1 MSSSRRT
8 RFHQLKRTSDPPKTA
23 RAQSNMDLIRDYEN
37 IYDKNAIKIMIS
49 DEVIGYIE
57 KNLAQLLAPDIDCG
71 LALKGSIIK
80 IEKKERTTSKVK
92 IRIELK

>member
-1 MSSSRRT
+1 
-8 RFHQLKRTSDPPKTA
+8 
-23 RAQSNMDLIRDYEN
+23 MDLIRDYEN